1 MSCLREVPMLEREN
15 QVILEDYI
23 QKWLAAEKVEEWNC
37 PSCKKSGY
45 GVKKLSL
52 DALPNLL
59 IIQLK
64 RFRNVEN
71 TVEKIY
77 MRVKFPMEN
86 ATIGGSKYR
95 LKGVT
100 YHSGSPRAG
109 HYTASV
115 AYDEHW

>member
-1 MSCLREVPMLEREN
+1 MSCLHEVPVLEREN
-15 QVILEDYI
+15 QVSLEDCI

-64 RFRNVEN
+64 RCRNVEN

-100 YHSGSPRAG
+100 YHS
-109 HYTASV
+109 
-115 AYDEHW
+115 